1 MFTLFLNKS
10 TRSTVTTVLL
20 LNKDLTTS
28 SSYHCVKFD
37 QGVGMRFTISREKL
51 QEGLAAVGPSIPA
64 KTTLPVLANILLETT
79 ERGIRLSGTDLDIAV
94 STEVSADVETPGAIT
109 IPAKKLS
116 EIARELPPA
125 PVKIAAMGEQRIT
138 LECGRSKFKLLG
150 LPRDEFPTFPQVRF
164 QESWRV
170 RSGDLQKLISHTAFA
185 VSTEESRPILNGVL
199 WELRPERMRMVA
211 TNGHR
216 LARMDLP
223 ISSAAAPGGD
233 LIVPP
238 KALEQVRR
246 LFPAE
251 EELEIAQGDNHLG
264 FRSPF
269 TAVFTRLIEGPY
281 PNYEQVI
288 PRDNDRIAISDKV
301 ALVSALKRMSV
312 IASDQT
318 HRIRLSFNSGLLR
331 FSVQTPDL
339 GEAQDELPIRF
350 TGDQI
355 DIGFNANYLLE
366 ILRYIPTE
374 EVRLTLKAPE
384 RAATVEPEG
393 WSDPASYLCLVMP
406 LRLMD

>member
-1 MFTLFLNKS
+1 
-10 TRSTVTTVLL
+10 
-20 LNKDLTTS
+20 
-28 SSYHCVKFD
+28 
-37 QGVGMRFTISREKL
+37 MRFTISREKL
-51 QEGLAAVGPSIPA
+51 QEGLTAVAASIPA
-64 KTTLPVLANILLETT
+64 KTTLPVLANILVETT

-94 STEVSADVETPGAIT
+94 STEVSADIETPGAIT

-125 PVKIAAMGEQRIT
+125 PVKVGAMGEQRIT
-138 LECGRSKFKLLG
+138 LECGRSRFKLLG

-164 QESWRV
+164 QDSWRV
-170 RSGDLQKLISHTAFA
+170 RSGDLQKLISHTSFA

-199 WELRPERMRMVA
+199 WELRADRMRMVA

-216 LARMDLP
+216 LTRMDLP
-223 ISSAAAPGGD
+223 ITGSTSPGGD

-238 KALEQVRR
+238 KALDQVRR

-269 TAVFTRLIEGPY
+269 TSVFTRLIEGPY

-288 PRDNDRIAISDKV
+288 PRDNDRVAISDKV
-301 ALVSALKRMSV
+301 ALISALKRMSV

-318 HRIRLSFNSGLLR
+318 HRIRLSFNAALLR

-350 TGDQI
+350 SGDPI

-366 ILRYIPTE
+366 ILRYIPTD

-384 RAATVEPEG
+384 RAVTIEPEN

>member
-1 MFTLFLNKS
+1 
-10 TRSTVTTVLL
+10 
-20 LNKDLTTS
+20 
-28 SSYHCVKFD
+28 
-37 QGVGMRFTISREKL
+37 MRFTISREKL
-51 QEGLAAVGPSIPA
+51 QEGLAAVGPSIPN

-94 STEVSADVETPGAIT
+94 STEVSADVETAGAIT
-109 IPAKKLS
+109 IPAKKLG

-125 PVKIAAMGEQRIT
+125 PVKIGAIGEQRIT

-150 LPRDEFPTFPQVRF
+150 LPRDEFPSFPQVQF

-170 RSGDLQKLISHTAFA
+170 RSGDLQKLISHTSFA

-199 WELRPERMRMVA
+199 WELRPEKMRMVA

-216 LARMDLP
+216 LTRMDLP
-223 ISSAAAPGGD
+223 ITSSGTAGD

-238 KALEQVRR
+238 KALDQVRR
-246 LFPAE
+246 LFPADE
-251 EELEIAQGDNHLG
+251 DLEVGQGDNHLG

-269 TAVFTRLIEGPY
+269 TVVFTRLIEGPY

-288 PRDNDRIAISDKV
+288 PRDNDRVAVSDKV
-301 ALVSALKRMSV
+301 ALVSALKRMSI

-318 HRIRLSFNSGLLR
+318 HRIRLSFNAGLLR

-339 GEAQDELPIRF
+339 GEAQDELPIRY
-350 TGDQI
+350 TGDPI

-366 ILRYIPTE
+366 ILRFMPTD
-374 EVRLTLKAPE
+374 EVRITLKAPE
-384 RAATVEPEG
+384 RAATLEPEG
-393 WSDPASYLCLVMP
+393 WDDPASYLCLVMP